1 MSALDTEHMEGMEE
15 SHIALQR
22 GTAKHRSYPYGTQ
35 EHTLGLC
42 QYRRS
47 LFGFCDRDEKSSD
60 THDTLRSIQ
69 MDNLFV
75 RASSALNHVI

>member
-1 MSALDTEHMEGMEE
+1 MSALDIEHMEDMEE

-22 GTAKHRSYPYGTQ
+22 GTVRHHPYPYGTL
-35 EHTLGLC
+35 EHTVGLC
-42 QYRRS
+42 QHRRS
-47 LFGFCDRDEKSSD
+47 LFGFCDRNMKSSD

-69 MDNLFV
+69 MDNHFV